1 MVSSATMPS
10 AAYQQCTTEAE
21 MEDAIRDLVALR
33 GGRCWHVNDARS
45 SPEMA
50 DAPDLLILLPG
61 AAFWIELKSQKR
73 HVTPGQK
80 EVAALMATVTRF
92 VGGTI
97 RPHPR
102 EGELSFDEL
111 IALLEAA

>member
-1 MVSSATMPS
+1 MTRTMPA
-10 AAYQQCTTEAE
+10 AAYQQRTTEAE
-21 MEDAIRDLVALR
+21 MEAAIRDLVALR

-61 AAFWIELKSQKR
+61 AAFWIEVKSQQR
-73 HVTPGQK
+73 RVTAGQQ

-92 VGGTI
+92 VGGTV
-97 RPHPR
+97 RPNPR
-102 EGELSFDEL
+102 EGEMAFDEL